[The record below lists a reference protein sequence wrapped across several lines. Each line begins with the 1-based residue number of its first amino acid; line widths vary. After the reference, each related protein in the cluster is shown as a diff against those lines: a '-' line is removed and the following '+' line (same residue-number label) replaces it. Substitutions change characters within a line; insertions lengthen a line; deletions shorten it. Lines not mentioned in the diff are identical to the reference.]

1 MHIYI
6 NSTWTHVPQ
15 SIGQTEDKLFCCPS
29 VTAILVQRDRFS
41 PGAPQ
46 GSTGS
51 WYPLHDSVV
60 VVVVIVV
67 AVVDVSVPVVVVPV
81 VNVSVVVVDVV
92 VRVVVVVVVTVV
104 MVVDVV
110 VIVVDVDDLVVVV
123 VVDSDVVVEEMVVV
137 LVVHESQ
144 STGHKFRTSWPKGS
158 GARQLLSV
166 NLLQPSGSTEPLQL

>member
-1 MHIYI
+1 MHIYF

-92 VRVVVVVVVTVV
+92 GQAPSPCWQSVGPAHALPFCCGCTVT
-104 MVVDVV
+104 
-110 VIVVDVDDLVVVV
+110 
-123 VVDSDVVVEEMVVV
+123 
-137 LVVHESQ
+137 
-144 STGHKFRTSWPKGS
+144 T
-158 GARQLLSV
+158 
-166 NLLQPSGSTEPLQL
+166 